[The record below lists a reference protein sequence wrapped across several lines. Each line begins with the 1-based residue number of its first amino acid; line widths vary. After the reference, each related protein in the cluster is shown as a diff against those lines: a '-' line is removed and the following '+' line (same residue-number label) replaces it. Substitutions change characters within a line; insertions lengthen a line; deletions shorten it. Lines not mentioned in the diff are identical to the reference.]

1 MRCAWL
7 PLLLLASGM
16 SGCAIPDPNPVPAEL
31 ARVLFSSAPADQLS
45 AYRLDGELVRR
56 LRYADLTPG
65 EHSLQVRYRF
75 ELPGGASLNGF
86 GEPRFRTCILA
97 LTYTDFEAGK
107 PYLLRAERRGMRPV
121 AWLENTEGERL
132 VRADVLRC
140 GPGV

>member
-1 MRCAWL
+1 MRCTWL
-7 PLLLLASGM
+7 TLLLLASGM
-16 SGCAIPDPNPVPAEL
+16 GGCAIPDPNPVPVEL
-31 ARVLFSSAPADQLS
+31 ARILLSSAPADQLS
-45 AYRLDGELVRR
+45 AYRLDGELVR
-56 LRYADLTPG
+56 DLTPG

-86 GEPRFRTCILA
+86 AEPRFRTCILA

-107 PYLLRAERRGMRPV
+107 PYLVRAERRGMRPV

-132 VRADVLRC
+132 IRADVLRC